1 MSYAVL
7 FTSKLA
13 EIDEQYQE
21 LNDTLYQALMKQEGY
36 LGHESYRNEQGVG
49 CTISYWKDLDALK
62 KWKEFPMHLQAQLK
76 GKEKWYDYYQVK
88 ICKIEKEYE
97 WEKEKGL

>member
-13 EIDEQYQE
+13 EADKQYHA
-21 LNDTLYQALMKQEGY
+21 LNDALYEALIKQEGY
-36 LGHESYRNEQGVG
+36 LGHESYRNEKGVG
-49 CTISYWKDLDALK
+49 CTISYWKDLESLK

-76 GKEKWYDYYQVK
+76 GKEKWYKYYQVK